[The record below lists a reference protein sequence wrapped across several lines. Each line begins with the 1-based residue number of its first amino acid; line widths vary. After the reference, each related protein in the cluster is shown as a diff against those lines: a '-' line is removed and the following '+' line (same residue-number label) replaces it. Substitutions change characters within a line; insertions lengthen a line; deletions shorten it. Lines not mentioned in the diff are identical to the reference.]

1 MFNWVT
7 YPFFLWKYL
16 PGSKEKWITGQLL
29 TPASKNY
36 QTLAWIIKKKLM
48 FSSPLGYVFV
58 TISCINEILSL
69 ERAIFDTLNYLN
81 EEILYDVVI

>member
-1 MFNWVT
+1 
-7 YPFFLWKYL
+7 
-16 PGSKEKWITGQLL
+16 
-29 TPASKNY
+29 
-36 QTLAWIIKKKLM
+36 M